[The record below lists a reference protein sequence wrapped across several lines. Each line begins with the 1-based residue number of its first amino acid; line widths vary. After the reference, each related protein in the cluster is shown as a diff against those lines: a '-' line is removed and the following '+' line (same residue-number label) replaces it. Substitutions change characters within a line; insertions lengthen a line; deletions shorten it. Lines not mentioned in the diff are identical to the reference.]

1 MSDRADGPQARPHR
15 AADDTGSF
23 PDLPELDPTDR
34 FCALLYPDPKQRI
47 VLGWRIRWIAGLFSL
62 LMLAAGMGPAYAA
75 TAPAES
81 DPIGIEACRA
91 AVSVDE
97 HVSTA
102 LIDPAVGDLCGFK
115 TAAEAE
121 GEKAEEADASPTTAS
136 AWLYSSSAIAGG
148 AYEIEDGSLRRID
161 VSGRVSPRAPPI
173 A

>member
-1 MSDRADGPQARPHR
+1 M
-15 AADDTGSF
+15 
-23 PDLPELDPTDR
+23 
-34 FCALLYPDPKQRI
+34 LYPDPKQRI

-62 LMLAAGMGPAYAA
+62 LMLGAGMGPAYYGTAGTAGAAA
-75 TAPAES
+75 TASAES

-91 AVSVDE
+91 TVTADE

-102 LIDPAVGDLCGFK
+102 LIDPAVGDLFGFK
-115 TAAEAE
+115 TASEAE
-121 GEKAEEADASPTTAS
+121 GEKVEGADASPAPAS
-136 AWLYSSSAIAGG
+136 AWLLSSSAIAGF